1 MAKAKNY
8 LSRKRGNYHSKHHRD
23 ISVGCWNMRTLVEAE
38 GRVETSVVRKSGR
51 SVVVDRKAALMVHE
65 LKKYGVSIA
74 GISETKWFG
83 KNLYDVEGYVILH
96 SGRPLP
102 DDDSPMVQN
111 EGVGIVLGRE
121 MTAAWREAGQVW
133 EAVSSRIVW

>member
-8 LSRKRGNYHSKHHRD
+8 LSRKRGNCHSKHHCE

-51 SVVVDRKAALMVHE
+51 SVVADRKAALMVHE
-65 LKKYGVSIA
+65 LKKCGVSIA
-74 GISETKWFG
+74 GISDTKWFG
-83 KNLYDVEGYVILH
+83 KDLCDVEGYMILH

-102 DDDSPMVQN
+102 DDDSPMV
-111 EGVGIVLGRE
+111 GMKGLVLCLTVR
-121 MTAAWREAGQVW
+121 
-133 EAVSSRIVW
+133 